1 MTGFFDTQL
10 GIHARA
16 LQLRSQRLDVLA
28 GNIANADTPGF
39 KARDLDVGKALRGG
53 DFAGALGEAAALS
66 FRQPLQ
72 PSLDGNTVE
81 LAVEQTAFA
90 ENMTAYRA
98 SLSFLTSRIQS
109 MMKAMQDG

>member
-1 MTGFFDTQL
+1 MNGFFDTQL

-53 DFAGALGEAAALS
+53 DFGDALGSALS
-66 FRQPLQ
+66 YRAPLQ